1 MAAAAVSRG
10 NAWEIDRRKPC
21 GRVLEGASLTP
32 FPVTIDSFS
41 AGFAGLKAY
50 DRCH

>member
-21 GRVLEGASLTP
+21 GRVLEGANLTP
-32 FPVTIDSFS
+32 FPVTIDSFP